1 MALDEPKDEDTTIN
15 EGDIKFLMD
24 TQTSD
29 VVRQSGGLTI
39 DYVNESYRRGY
50 MLRLGA
56 EGASDCGSS
65 SDSGGGCSGCG

>member
-1 MALDEPKDEDTTIN
+1 MALDESKDDDTVVEQAN
-15 EGDIKFLMD
+15 IKFVMD

-29 VVRQSGGLTI
+29 ILNHSGGLTI

-56 EGASDCGSS
+56 TSDDCSS
-65 SDSGGGCSGCG
+65 GGCSGCG